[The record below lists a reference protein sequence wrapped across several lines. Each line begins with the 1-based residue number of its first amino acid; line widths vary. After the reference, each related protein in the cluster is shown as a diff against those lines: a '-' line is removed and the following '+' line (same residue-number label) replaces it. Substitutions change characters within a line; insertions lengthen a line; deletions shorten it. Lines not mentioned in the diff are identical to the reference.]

1 LHSKAQS
8 AYGNRHTAIDIAGES
23 DMQLIAQGSSCNE
36 GQSIL
41 KTELSDVTLVDEAVV
56 IEGQYKALQ
65 RYSKQ
70 PLSSSFV
77 LVIVSQ
83 HRKCASRT
91 MRKHGELFVRDVFD
105 LGVRRKPQAFAADA
119 VSLWIL
125 NPSLLIINQL
135 EFYKAMLRWRTYSA
149 HTASVW

>member
-1 LHSKAQS
+1 
-8 AYGNRHTAIDIAGES
+8 
-23 DMQLIAQGSSCNE
+23 MQLIAQGSSCNE

-105 LGVRRKPQAFAADA
+105 LGVRTKP
-119 VSLWIL
+119 
-125 NPSLLIINQL
+125 
-135 EFYKAMLRWRTYSA
+135 
-149 HTASVW
+149 